1 MDLIRVAT
9 GPDSDPDNIIAR
21 KVYPSKHEAADKTV
35 GTNPTGIRS
44 EDSGVDENTVA
55 CAMDDDRG
63 HVDEPVT
70 SEGHNVPPDDPR
82 GVGGEGAGVVLHRP
96 SQDPNRLSEEQHAG
110 IDQLPQR
117 QEVAGQGKGLRQAL
131 QHGVGGGQR
140 GVDYRTQ
147 GLA

>member
-21 KVYPSKHEAADKTV
+21 KVDPSKHEPADKTV

-70 SEGHNVPPDDPR
+70 SEGQNVPPGFIQP
-82 GVGGEGAGVVLHRP
+82 GEVEMTP
-96 SQDPNRLSEEQHAG
+96 EEWEAKE
-110 IDQLPQR
+110 
-117 QEVAGQGKGLRQAL
+117 QE
-131 QHGVGGGQR
+131 
-140 GVDYRTQ
+140 
-147 GLA
+147 